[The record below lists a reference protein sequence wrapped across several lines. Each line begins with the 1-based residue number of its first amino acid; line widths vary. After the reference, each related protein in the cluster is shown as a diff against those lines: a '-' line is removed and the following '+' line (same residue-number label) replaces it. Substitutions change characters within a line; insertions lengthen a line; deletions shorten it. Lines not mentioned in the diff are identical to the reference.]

1 MGPFILNATLGATG
15 VQEGSFEPLPS
26 LLTRQVGDQT
36 PRAWLNGE
44 FRTTPWVQS
53 MSQVPESPQDMSND
67 GVSDP
72 GSDFSDSEI
81 EGT

>member
-1 MGPFILNATLGATG
+1 MNATLGATG
-15 VQEGSFEPLPS
+15 VQEGSFGPLPS
-26 LLTRQVGDQT
+26 LVTQLAGDQT

-44 FRTTPWVQS
+44 FRTTPWAQS
-53 MSQVPESPQDMSND
+53 VSQVPENPQDLSNN

>member
-1 MGPFILNATLGATG
+1 M
-15 VQEGSFEPLPS
+15 QEGSFEPLPS
-26 LLTRQVGDQT
+26 LVTRQVGDQT
-36 PRAWLNGE
+36 HRAWLNGE
-44 FRTTPWVQS
+44 LRTTPWAKSV
-53 MSQVPESPQDMSND
+53 SQVPESPQDLSDD